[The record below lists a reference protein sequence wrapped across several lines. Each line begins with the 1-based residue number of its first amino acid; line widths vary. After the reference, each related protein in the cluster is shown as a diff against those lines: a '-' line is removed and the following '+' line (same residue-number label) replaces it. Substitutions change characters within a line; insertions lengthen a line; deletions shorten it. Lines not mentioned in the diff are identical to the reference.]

1 MTFRLNEKTAH
12 QGTVQPMLP
21 ISQSLRGS
29 GLDLKLLFEWGEGR
43 LPSIA
48 TILAPAFRPLAREA
62 RRRGMDR
69 DLEARYSR

>member
-29 GLDLKLLFEWGEGR
+29 GLDLKLLFEHTPEYR
-43 LPSIA
+43 RQLIA
-48 TILAPAFRPLAREA
+48 GQAWT
-62 RRRGMDR
+62 RGHGCN
-69 DLEARYSR
+69 AY